1 MNPIMAR
8 IVAELKKR
16 RIRDK
21 ELCSYIGIS
30 QSTFAT
36 WKVKDRD
43 PKAVYLPK
51 IAKYLGVSLEY
62 LLCGTDEEEGADA
75 AGNFDAAGSN
85 DGAGN
90 NDAAG
95 NFDGVGNNDAAGS
108 AAEKDMSKQAAE
120 IANAI
125 CNRPELLDFFETA
138 VDAKTDDIMR
148 LTALL
153 KRLKTAADE

>member
-75 AGNFDAAGSN
+75 AGNFDGAGSN
-85 DGAGN
+85 DG
-90 NDAAG
+90 
-95 NFDGVGNNDAAGS
+95 AGS
-108 AAEKDMSKQAAE
+108 AAEKDMSKQTAE

>member
-75 AGNFDAAGSN
+75 AGNFD
-85 DGAGN
+85 
-90 NDAAG
+90 
-95 NFDGVGNNDAAGS
+95 GVGNNDAAGS

>member
-75 AGNFDAAGSN
+75 AGNFDGV
-85 DGAGN
+85 GN

-95 NFDGVGNNDAAGS
+95 NFDGAGSNDGAGS
-108 AAEKDMSKQAAE
+108 AAEKDMSKQTAE